1 MPCLPARFLFPS
13 MMLADR
19 FLGAW
24 LGWLPWALV
33 APHGSPQGRGQL
45 LSPLPACQM
54 DGGQVFLPLPSGCLE
69 LHCDH
74 SLLWGAGA
82 SSSSGSFLHVCFK
95 PWKPPGSGLVLTTRS
110 QVPLVALQLSVS
122 LLARQCCGS
131 SVTPA
136 WPRGWCSSPMAAPHT
151 PILEPWQDMSLGK
164 GGWICLFLLPG
175 TWLCPPRGPAV
186 CPSCPAPA
194 CPLKRGCGQWWGTVG
209 QSPASCQLLF
219 TGSKLAGR
227 GASHG

>member
-1 MPCLPARFLFPS
+1 MGRPKDEGSSCRHCQRARWMVGRCSCPCPRAVWS
-13 MMLADR
+13 CTVTTVCC
-19 FLGAW
+19 G
-24 LGWLPWALV
+24 
-33 APHGSPQGRGQL
+33 
-45 LSPLPACQM
+45 
-54 DGGQVFLPLPSGCLE
+54 
-69 LHCDH
+69 
-74 SLLWGAGA
+74 GAGA

-175 TWLCPPRGPAV
+175 TWLCPPTGPAV